1 MLIPVLIV
9 SSLVHIYSIGYMS
22 SDPHIQRFFSYLSLF
37 TFMMVTLVTANSYL
51 LMFVGLFSAVYEF
64 KFINNYSTVCWK
76 TLISLF
82 RVISRKP
89 SFYTLKDPQRLNVGY
104 STIFI
109 KNVYRGKVIVQGLLI
124 NYYSY
129 LLHLLTIYTY
139 YSYYNSLYYIYYLN
153 LNVYSLFVFKRFY
166 SKIVETNKFSKQ
178 YKKEYELT
186 QEQKESIIG
195 IMLADGFLEKGKP
208 THNARLR
215 IDHPY
220 PEQESYVLSI
230 YNLFASL
237 IDMKPVIIERKSDP
251 RTNKIYKSI
260 YVRTLRFSCLNKYH
274 DLFYR
279 DSKKI
284 IPSNIQDLLTPRG
297 FQSRLFKYMDLFN
310 YVNLKNCNSFKFI
323 LLLWES
329 FRKCYYQ
336 LESFL
341 FIKNTAI
348 RRLSYKPLRTNKQL
362 TTHSILSTPH
372 VVLSNTSFSQITV
385 TNSLCRYTH
394 NNAAENKLPDSV
406 VPVII
411 YDNADIYK
419 LKAVKENI
427 KKSGVYRWVNKV
439 NGNCYVGSSINLA
452 KRFKNYYDFN
462 YISKNKMLISKAI
475 LKYGYSNFRLEILEY
490 CDSSEAVSREQ
501 YYFDL
506 LKPEY
511 NILKIAGSRLGYK
524 HSLDTLAK
532 FKNRSYTLEHR
543 AKLLEHLKSHNSTE
557 EQREKSRKRI
567 LEYNKSKGQRVE
579 VFDTLNNK
587 TTFYSSIRVAA
598 QAIGCVHNTI
608 RTAIKAFNETG
619 IVKPIKKQRY
629 IVKIA
634 ENNDD
639 K

>member
-1 MLIPVLIV
+1 MCFQFSYIIISDNDLLLIRVWSMLIPVLIV
-9 SSLVHIYSIGYMS
+9 SSLVHIYSVGYMS

-76 TLISLF
+76 SLISLF

-89 SFYTLKDPQRLNVGY
+89 SFYTLRDPQRLNVGY
-104 STIFI
+104 STMFI
-109 KNVYRGKVIVQGLLI
+109 KNAYRGKVIVQGLLK
-124 NYYSY
+124 NYNNY

-139 YSYYNSLYYIYYLN
+139 YSYYNSLYYIYCLN

-215 IDHPY
+215 IDHTY

-237 IDMKPVIIERKSDP
+237 IDMKPVIIERKPDP

-284 IPSNIQDLLTPRG
+284 IPLNIQDLLTPRG
-297 FQSRLFKYMDLFN
+297 FQTIRHFN
-310 YVNLKNCNSFKFI
+310 
-323 LLLWES
+323 
-329 FRKCYYQ
+329 
-336 LESFL
+336 
-341 FIKNTAI
+341 
-348 RRLSYKPLRTNKQL
+348 YKPLCINKQL
-362 TTHSILSTPH
+362 TPHSILSAPH
-372 VVLSNTSFSQITV
+372 VVLSDTSLSRITV
-385 TNSLCRYTH
+385 TTSFCRYNH
-394 NNAAENKLPDSV
+394 NNAAANKLPDSV
-406 VPVII
+406 VPIII

-419 LKAVKENI
+419 LKAVKENT

-490 CDSSEAVSREQ
+490 CDSYEAVSREQ

-524 HSLDTLAK
+524 HSLETLAK

-567 LEYNKSKGQRVE
+567 LEYNKSKSQKVE

-598 QAIGCVHNTI
+598 QAIGCVHSTI

-634 ENNDD
+634 ENNDN